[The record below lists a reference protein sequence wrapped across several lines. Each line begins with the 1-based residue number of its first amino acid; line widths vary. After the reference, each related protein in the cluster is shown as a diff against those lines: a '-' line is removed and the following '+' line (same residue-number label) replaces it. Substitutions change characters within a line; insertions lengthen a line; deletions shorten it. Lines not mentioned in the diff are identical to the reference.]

1 MPPRQATRP
10 ATSSRPKRPEG
21 RARQERGVRTEEAIL
36 QATMRLLASRG
47 IQGTSLDLLAEE
59 VGVAKSS
66 ILWHFGSKEELL
78 LRVAERVY
86 DEVARGPVQRILA
99 LPTFEERAEA
109 SWQFFSETLR
119 QKPEL
124 RRVILYLIFESVEGR
139 PELRARLQQLYRGI
153 RDMYETGLRSVV
165 PEAAQRQ
172 RLAVISV
179 AALDGIF
186 LQWLLDPE
194 AINLDALSA
203 ELRALRDSARGMV
216 RGGRAQT
223 RPGPGGRTETRPG
236 TRTKGARTDD

>member
-1 MPPRQATRP
+1 MVRSIMPPRQATRP
-10 ATSSRPKRPEG
+10 ARSQRPRRADG

-36 QATMRLLASRG
+36 QATMRLLATRG
-47 IQGTSLDLLAEE
+47 IQGTSLDLLADE

-78 LRVAERVY
+78 LRVAERVL
-86 DEVARGPVQRILA
+86 DEVARGPVQKILA

-109 SWQFFSETLR
+109 SWKFFSETLR

-165 PEAAQRQ
+165 PEAAQRR
-172 RLAVISV
+172 RLAIISV
-179 AALDGIF
+179 ASLDGLF
-186 LQWLLDPE
+186 LQWLLEPE
-194 AINLDALSA
+194 AIDLEALHD
-203 ELRALRDSARGMV
+203 ELRDLRDSARRMV
-216 RGGRAQT
+216 RGR
-223 RPGPGGRTETRPG
+223 GGRTEPRPG
-236 TRTKGARTDD
+236 PRT

>member
-1 MPPRQATRP
+1 MVRSIMPSRP
-10 ATSSRPKRPEG
+10 AARPAQHSRPRRGEG
-21 RARQERGVRTEEAIL
+21 RSRQERGVRTEEAIL
-36 QATMRLLASRG
+36 QVTMRLLATRG
-47 IQGTSLDLLAEE
+47 IHGTSLDLLAEE

-86 DEVARGPVQRILA
+86 DEVARGPVQKILA
-99 LPTFEERAEA
+99 LPTFEERADA
-109 SWQFFSETLR
+109 SWKFFSETLR

-216 RGGRAQT
+216 RRGGGRAET
-223 RPGPGGRTETRPG
+223 RPGP
-236 TRTKGARTDD
+236 RTKG